1 MEKMRLRRKI
11 LLLLTLISS
20 VIYIGW
26 RIIYT
31 IPTSY
36 GWLSLLAGVAL
47 IVAET
52 ISVIEAFEH
61 YRNMS
66 SAVIPEKPEIPLE
79 WFPEID
85 VLIATH
91 NEPVELLYKTINGCN
106 HMDYPDSKKVHI
118 HLCDDMDRPEMRD
131 LADEMGIGYFGLSEN
146 DEAKAGNLNNALEK
160 THAPLV
166 VTFDA
171 DMIPTHKFLLETV
184 PYFFLPRMEKN
195 KDGLWVERENVDEE
209 DKIGFIQTP
218 QSFYNADLFQ
228 YNLHSE
234 DRIPNEQD
242 YFFREVNVGRNRTN
256 SAIYAGSN
264 TVISRQALEEVGG
277 ITVGTITED
286 FATGIEIQ
294 SKGYRCY
301 AIDQA
306 LAHGLAPTTV
316 LSLIK
321 QRERWGRGCVQTIRR
336 KEFIFN
342 KDLNWR
348 TKLSYYASF
357 MYWWTFMRRFIY
369 IISPI
374 LFTVFH
380 IHVVECSLWELII
393 IWLPSYLLYN
403 RTLRVISGNIRNQRW
418 SNVVDTIIFPYLVF
432 PIFLETIGVKLSKFA
447 VTKKDRSTINS
458 ESNLRYAAPHMI
470 LIVFSLIGLYVSVRD
485 AVIFHSFGNIIVI
498 YWLCVNLYNLTM
510 AVLFMLG
517 RTNYRQY
524 ERFDAEVDV
533 RIILP
538 EETIV
543 TRTCDI
549 SEFGL
554 ALMMDQS
561 QLIPVDETCT
571 LRIHNER
578 YEAEVDAK
586 LVHVIQVENQVKYCF
601 EIVSCTPADKRK
613 YYQIV
618 YDRGHSYPNYLSP
631 SVTVLDDLR
640 VNLQGRAFVP
650 MQSNRKRPRILLNQS
665 ILTSDGEKAILRDFN
680 YKYALVEIEG
690 GHRDKLSLELESG
703 QFMELIYDE
712 RISVFKGPNEGVYH
726 VENAEVLV
734 SSQRFQKLME
744 SWIQEKQKINH
755 DLSELHEATDL
766 DG

>member
-1 MEKMRLRRKI
+1 MRRKI
-11 LLLLTLISS
+11 LLLLTLITSM
-20 VIYIGW
+20 IYIAW
-26 RIIYT
+26 RMLYT
-31 IPTSY
+31 IPTTY
-36 GWLSLLAGVAL
+36 GWVSLLAGVAL

-52 ISVIEAFEH
+52 VSVIEAFEH

-66 SAVIPEKPEIPLE
+66 SAVIPEKPEIPLA
-79 WFPEID
+79 WFPEVD

-91 NEPVELLYKTINGCN
+91 NESVELLYKTINGCK
-106 HMDYPDSKKVHI
+106 HMEYPDFGKVHI
-118 HLCDDMDRPEMRD
+118 YLCDDQDRPEMSE
-131 LADEMGIGYFGLSEN
+131 LAREMGIGYFGLSDN
-146 DEAKAGNLNNALEK
+146 KEAKAGNLNNALAR

-171 DMIPTHKFLLETV
+171 DMIPTHDFLLETV

-195 KDGLWVERENVDEE
+195 EDGIWVERDNPDEDE
-209 DKIGFIQTP
+209 KIGFIQTP

-264 TVISRQALEEVGG
+264 TVISREALEEVGG
-277 ITVGTITED
+277 IAVGTITED

-342 KDLNWR
+342 KDLNWK

-403 RTLRVISGNIRNQRW
+403 HALRVISGNIRNPRW
-418 SNVVDTIIFPYLVF
+418 SNIVDTIIFPYLIF
-432 PIFLETIGVKLSKFA
+432 PIFLETLGVKLSKFA
-447 VTKKDRSTINS
+447 VTKKDRSTITS
-458 ESNLRYAAPHMI
+458 ESNIRYAAPHII

-485 AVIFHSFGNIIVI
+485 AVVFHSFGNIIVI
-498 YWLCVNLYNLTM
+498 YWLSVNLFNLTM

-517 RTNYRQY
+517 RTNYRQS

-538 EETIV
+538 KETILA
-543 TRTCDI
+543 RTSDI

-554 ALMMDQS
+554 ALMMDQ
-561 QLIPVDETCT
+561 LEYIPVDEICT
-571 LRIHNER
+571 LQIHNER
-578 YEAEVDAK
+578 YEAEVEAK
-586 LVHVIQVENQVKYCF
+586 LVHVVQQENQVKYCF
-601 EIVSCTPADKRK
+601 EIDSCTPKDKSK
-613 YYQIV
+613 YVQIV
-618 YDRGHSYPNYLSP
+618 YDRDHSYPDHLDP
-631 SVTVLDDLR
+631 GLTVLDDLR
-640 VNLQGRAFVP
+640 VNLKGRAFVP
-650 MQSNRKRPRILLNQS
+650 RQSNRKHPRILLNQPMIS
-665 ILTSDGEKAILRDFN
+665 SDGEAAVLRDFN
-680 YKYALVEIEG
+680 YKYALIEIEG
-690 GHRDKLSLELESG
+690 GRRENLSFDFETG
-703 QFMELIYDE
+703 DRMELIYDE
-712 RISVFKGPNEGVYH
+712 RVSASKGADQGVYL
-726 VENAEVLV
+726 VENAKELIE
-734 SSQRFQKLME
+734 SKRFRNLID
-744 SWIQEKQKINH
+744 SWIHKNRKANQV
-755 DLSELHEATDL
+755 LTELNEVSDL